1 MKPTIFQDKD
11 DLSTCVEKLHFV
23 SELSVPNPFHLFV
36 EHKWSLNHL
45 SCLGMKTGGPGVRP
59 SIGPGNGAHISS
71 SAFSTTTILVSPVCA
86 IKFVVMLILIY
97 RPRTE
102 PVLRALLWS
111 QIETQIGPVN
121 NWLNHG
127 PGCTSFLYIHFS
139 YQEKLFAII
148 SFPSNFSWN
157 HVIHICKEYIITNLS
172 CKVDKSSMQL
182 KEYHEVRHKRMNT
195 QEKRRKLL

>member
-11 DLSTCVEKLHFV
+11 ELLTYVEKLHFI

-45 SCLGMKTGGPGVRP
+45 SRLGLKTGGLGSDTLVCPESDLASVRETRP
-59 SIGPGNGAHISS
+59 VYHHQHHHHLS
-71 SAFSTTTILVSPVCA
+71 LVCA

-121 NWLNHG
+121 NWLNHR
-127 PGCTSFLYIHFS
+127 PSCTSFLFIYTFVTRKNYLLLLVFHQI
-139 YQEKLFAII
+139 L
-148 SFPSNFSWN
+148 
-157 HVIHICKEYIITNLS
+157 
-172 CKVDKSSMQL
+172 
-182 KEYHEVRHKRMNT
+182 HETM
-195 QEKRRKLL
+195 

>member
-1 MKPTIFQDKD
+1 MKTAGLGSDTLVCPKSDPA
-11 DLSTCVEKLHFV
+11 
-23 SELSVPNPFHLFV
+23 SVQETGTVYH
-36 EHKWSLNHL
+36 HQHHHHL
-45 SCLGMKTGGPGVRP
+45 SL
-59 SIGPGNGAHISS
+59 
-71 SAFSTTTILVSPVCA
+71 VCA

-121 NWLNHG
+121 NWLNHE
-127 PGCTSFLYIHFS
+127 PGCTSFLYIYFC

-148 SFPSNFSWN
+148 NFPSNFTWN
-157 HVIHICKEYIITNLS
+157 HVIHICKEYRITNLS